1 MDEPTIGGFCDD
13 RFAAVR
19 HIFEQ
24 NVTSG
29 EELGA
34 ALVIDIDGE
43 TRVDI
48 WGGFRDQ
55 ARSTPWTEDTIVNV
69 WSSTKSVLALAALM
83 LVDAGELNLDAPVT
97 RYWPEFA
104 ANGKSDIAV
113 RHILSHTSGVSGWE
127 QPFVLEDMYDWDK
140 STTLLAQQAPWWPA
154 GSAAGYHA
162 NNQGHLIGEI
172 VRRITGRPFKE
183 FVTTHIAGPL
193 AADFQIGAREND
205 WGRTAEIVA
214 PPPFDI
220 DLAALDPDS
229 VMVKTMTGP
238 VADAN
243 AANTPGWRHADMGAL
258 NGHGNARSLARILS
272 TITLGGESNGL
283 RLLHST
289 SIGKIFEEQNNDVDL
304 VLGVPFRRGIGYA
317 LPRPDTTPSIPEGR
331 ICFWGG
337 WGGSMTV
344 MDLDRRMTFT
354 YVMNKM
360 GPGIIGSA
368 RSEQYL
374 RATYDALSETV
385 TA

>member
-1 MDEPTIGGFCDD
+1 MDEPIIGGFCDD
-13 RFAAVR
+13 RFDALRQA
-19 HIFEQ
+19 FEQ
-24 NVTSG
+24 NVSSG

-34 ALVIDIDGE
+34 SLVIDIDGE

-48 WGGFRDQ
+48 WGGFRDP
-55 ARSTPWTEDTIVNV
+55 ARSTPWTQDTIVNV
-69 WSSTKSVLALAALM
+69 WSSTKSILALAALM
-83 LVDAGELNLDAPVT
+83 LIDAGELNLGAPVA

-104 ANGKSDIAV
+104 ANGKDDIEV

-140 STTLLAQQAPWWPA
+140 STTLLAQQEPWWPA

-162 NNQGHLIGEI
+162 NNQGHLLGEI
-172 VRRITGRPFKE
+172 IRRITGQRFKE
-183 FVTTHIAGPL
+183 FVTTNIAGPL
-193 AADFQIGAREND
+193 GADFQIGAREND
-205 WGRTAEIVA
+205 WSRIAEVIA

-220 DLAALDPDS
+220 DLASLDPDS

-272 TITLGGESNGL
+272 TLALDGESNGV
-283 RLLHST
+283 RLLNRKT
-289 SIGKIFEEQNNDVDL
+289 IDTIFDEQNNDVDL

-317 LPRPDTTPSIPEGR
+317 LPRPGTMPSIPDGR

-368 RSEQYL
+368 RSEKYL
-374 RATYDALSETV
+374 RATYDAISEGVTV
-385 TA
+385 